1 VHITRGEAIPGTRLL
16 RTALEELRGA
26 RFAARYTQF
35 LGALAEGLGVAGQIA
50 EGLAA
55 IDEALERSERND
67 ERWCEAE
74 LLRIKG
80 ELLVLDAAPGGE
92 TAAENHFSRAV
103 ASARRQGALSWELR
117 SCMSLARLWH
127 RQGRTGSAHEL
138 LAPVYARFTEA
149 FDTADL
155 KAAKALLSRFAQ
167 AGGAP
172 LAKSTTTERGA
183 AR

>member
-1 VHITRGEAIPGTRLL
+1 MRIQRGEAITGTRML
-16 RTALEELRGA
+16 RAALVELRGA

-35 LGALAEGLGVAGQIA
+35 LGALAEGFGVAGQIA
-50 EGLAA
+50 DGLAA

-80 ELLVLDAAPGGE
+80 ELLVLNAAPGAD
-92 TAAENHFSRAV
+92 TAAEDHFSRAL

-117 SCMSLARLWH
+117 SSMSLARLWH
-127 RQGRTGSAHEL
+127 RQGRTGWAHEL

-155 KAAKALLSRFAQ
+155 KAAKALLVRLT
-167 AGGAP
+167 P
-172 LAKSTTTERGA
+172 
-183 AR
+183 